1 MNDNRVSIS
10 TELDNSGIEKGAREI
25 KGELGGVEG
34 VVNDVRDALRAAFS
48 GDFDKSIANANARV
62 NELKQKL
69 ATVSAALSDAI
80 AADDDASAEKYG
92 NQKVRIYDQLEAAR
106 ERLANAVRAAAQ
118 KEAAAEIKAAEKAT
132 AAKKRE
138 EEKQYKEA
146 TKSARRF
153 GSRFREIVSG
163 ALVFNLLSAGLRE
176 MTSYFGT
183 ALKSNEEF
191 TKSFAQLKGALLTA
205 FQPIYEVV
213 LPALISLMR
222 VLTAVAQVIGNFF
235 AIITGKSSSQMAANA
250 EALNKEA
257 SAISGVG
264 GAAKKAKRQLAGF
277 DEINK
282 LNSTENSSGG
292 GGGGSSLSVPN
303 FETMAI
309 TDGLE
314 HILYLIGAIAAALLT
329 WKIASLFTY
338 SLSLI
343 AGLALSV
350 GGAILYAF
358 NIFDAFKEGIDW
370 NNLTGMLVGMIALA
384 GGLFLAFGAVGAGIG
399 LIIAGV
405 LTAVVAIREWIKT
418 GELSTEACMAL
429 VAGILAIGGAIAL
442 FTGSWIPLV
451 VAAVAA
457 LVVVV
462 IKYWDEIRAV
472 FSKVVSWIDV
482 NVIQPV
488 GKFFSQLATNI
499 AKFAIDAVAG
509 ITKTFSS
516 ICSWL
521 NTHIITPVYNGFKS
535 LVNGIIGFINGMIR
549 GVTSGINTVIKAL
562 NSIKFTVPNWIPAIG
577 GKSVGF
583 SLGYVSAPQIPMLAQ
598 GAVLPANKPFM
609 AILGDQRH
617 GTNIEAPL
625 STIQE
630 AVALVMEEYSAANL
644 AGHEA
649 TVAVLR
655 DILEAV
661 LGIEIGDEVLGKAV
675 GRYNSRLATM
685 RGDA

>member
-1 MNDNRVSIS
+1 
-10 TELDNSGIEKGAREI
+10 
-25 KGELGGVEG
+25 
-34 VVNDVRDALRAAFS
+34 
-48 GDFDKSIANANARV
+48 
-62 NELKQKL
+62 
-69 ATVSAALSDAI
+69 
-80 AADDDASAEKYG
+80 
-92 NQKVRIYDQLEAAR
+92 
-106 ERLANAVRAAAQ
+106 
-118 KEAAAEIKAAEKAT
+118 
-132 AAKKRE
+132 
-138 EEKQYKEA
+138 
-146 TKSARRF
+146 
-153 GSRFREIVSG
+153 
-163 ALVFNLLSAGLRE
+163 
-176 MTSYFGT
+176 
-183 ALKSNEEF
+183 
-191 TKSFAQLKGALLTA
+191 
-205 FQPIYEVV
+205 
-213 LPALISLMR
+213 
-222 VLTAVAQVIGNFF
+222 
-235 AIITGKSSSQMAANA
+235 
-250 EALNKEA
+250 
-257 SAISGVG
+257 
-264 GAAKKAKRQLAGF
+264 
-277 DEINK
+277 
-282 LNSTENSSGG
+282 
-292 GGGGSSLSVPN
+292 
-303 FETMAI
+303 
-309 TDGLE
+309 
-314 HILYLIGAIAAALLT
+314 
-329 WKIASLFTY
+329 
-338 SLSLI
+338 
-343 AGLALSV
+343 
-350 GGAILYAF
+350 
-358 NIFDAFKEGIDW
+358 
-370 NNLTGMLVGMIALA
+370 
-384 GGLFLAFGAVGAGIG
+384 
-399 LIIAGV
+399 
-405 LTAVVAIREWIKT
+405 
-418 GELSTEACMAL
+418 MAL

-488 GKFFSQLATNI
+488 GKFFSQLAANI
-499 AKFAIDAVAG
+499 ATFAINAATG
-509 ITKTFSS
+509 IKNTLSS
-516 ICSWL
+516 ICGWL

-549 GVTSGINTVIKAL
+549 GVTSGINAVIKAL

-609 AILGDQRH
+609 AMLGDQRH